1 MVTEIDIIDTI
12 NKDVLK
18 SFKYLQRDKTN
29 LYTSATKEYLT
40 TINDNSMIIYGNPKE
55 INFEG
60 TFRLTRNKLIPVDDC
75 ELTTD
80 PENAINLN
88 NFKHLGD
95 FGKYT
100 ADLQKFCY
108 DKNVRINMVYIT
120 ETLEQLISIYK
131 YYKLYKNLE
140 KDEVMFV
147 FQNAKHK
154 TYFLSKLI

>member
-60 TFRLTRNKLIPVDDC
+60 TFRLTRNKLI
-75 ELTTD
+75 LT
-80 PENAINLN
+80 
-88 NFKHLGD
+88 
-95 FGKYT
+95 Y
-100 ADLQKFCY
+100 
-108 DKNVRINMVYIT
+108 
-120 ETLEQLISIYK
+120 
-131 YYKLYKNLE
+131 
-140 KDEVMFV
+140 
-147 FQNAKHK
+147 QN
-154 TYFLSKLI
+154 SV

>member
-1 MVTEIDIIDTI
+1 
-12 NKDVLK
+12 
-18 SFKYLQRDKTN
+18 
-29 LYTSATKEYLT
+29 
-40 TINDNSMIIYGNPKE
+40 MIIYGNPKE

-80 PENAINLN
+80 PENTINLN

-140 KDEVMFV
+140 KDGVQQQLATFA
-147 FQNAKHK
+147 FADFSNAA
-154 TYFLSKLI
+154 FLFLVTFAIST